1 MQGGKLC
8 ATQSNLGSWT
18 EALMPKSSRLSTL
31 LALSSVSAAAVA
43 AYTFF
48 VRPWHLRWGATP
60 EEADSWL
67 PGDDLTP
74 NPKLCATHAVTIH
87 APASEVWAWLVQIG
101 QGRGGFYS
109 YTWIENLLGL
119 DIRNAQRVRP
129 DLQRLH
135 AADAIPLSPD
145 GSAALPVDI
154 VQPGRTLVLHGESLR
169 PKGVAVL
176 HAGTYSNLTW
186 SFHLR
191 PINDQTTRLIERL
204 RADWPDDWRRT
215 LLIRAYL
222 EPGTFIMQ
230 RRMLLGIKE
239 RAERAWAERQR
250 SDTHTPTLLDTV
262 LPDYEFRDT
271 VEEVIHASPK
281 AIFSAMRE
289 AALAEKPLAQA
300 LAELRQLP
308 ARLAGVANGHDSRL
322 DPFIAIMLSGP
333 QHNTVLAEEPEREI
347 VFGAIGALHDWFDQR
362 LVQPLTLEEF
372 IAFNQPNYEKLAIS
386 LRIEPGASPGRHR
399 LVLEHRTHALDA
411 ESGRRFAAYWLGAR
425 PMGMLVAR
433 EFLNTIKQRAESSTK
448 S

>member
-1 MQGGKLC
+1 
-8 ATQSNLGSWT
+8 
-18 EALMPKSSRLSTL
+18 MPRSSRLSSL
-31 LALSSVSAAAVA
+31 IGLSSLGAATVA
-43 AYTFF
+43 AYAFF

-60 EEADSWL
+60 EEAESWL

-74 NPKLCATHAVTIH
+74 NPKLHATHAVTIH

-119 DIRNAQRVRP
+119 DIRTARRVRP
-129 DLQRLH
+129 ELQHLH

-154 VQPGRTLVLHGESLR
+154 VQPQRTLVLHGESLR
-169 PKGVAVL
+169 PKGIAVL
-176 HAGTYSNLTW
+176 QAGAYSNLTW

-191 PINDQTTRLIERL
+191 PIDDQTTRLIERL
-204 RADWPDDWRRT
+204 RADWHHTWWRT

-250 SDTHTPTLLDTV
+250 SGAHSPTLLDTV
-262 LPDYEFRDT
+262 LPDYEFRDIVT
-271 VEEVIHASPK
+271 ELIHASPQ

-289 AALAEKPLAQA
+289 VAHAEKPLAQA
-300 LAELRQLP
+300 LAELRRLP
-308 ARLAGVANGHDSRL
+308 ARLAGTADGNGAPL
-322 DPFIAIMLSGP
+322 DPFIAIMLNGP
-333 QHNTVLAEEPEREI
+333 QHNTVLAEAPDREI
-347 VFGAIGALHDWFDQR
+347 VFGAIGTLHDWFDQHV
-362 LVQPLTLEEF
+362 VQPLTLEEF

-386 LRIEPGASPGRHR
+386 LRIEPGTQPGQHR

-425 PMGMLVAR
+425 PTGMLVAK
-433 EFLNTIKQRAESSTK
+433 ELLTVIKQRAEGTSQR
-448 S
+448 